1 MKYTDLTIQTQREA
15 PNNARTQG
23 FAFLVCAGY
32 HTRESQPA
40 ALGERAFKHVYNDAD
55 LIGCPVR
62 VTVGERGL
70 QNNSVRIR
78 SHQCR
83 GLSRADLEPYI
94 GSRVRVSEILN
105 RKRPLT
111 LAMIQRL
118 HAGLDI
124 PAQVL
129 IQSYELAKLPG
140 NRPHSIAA

>member
-1 MKYTDLTIQTQREA
+1 MKYTDLSIQTQREA

-70 QNNSVRIR
+70 QSEMVELKLRISQENINVPINNPIETINLWK
-78 SHQCR
+78 Q
-83 GLSRADLEPYI
+83 EQ
-94 GSRVRVSEILN
+94 E
-105 RKRPLT
+105 
-111 LAMIQRL
+111 Q
-118 HAGLDI
+118 
-124 PAQVL
+124 Q
-129 IQSYELAKLPG
+129 
-140 NRPHSIAA
+140 